1 MEFLQALGV
10 NTSISNSAVMTSS
23 DIIIIAVK
31 PHLVLNILSEIQDY
45 YIAAQSS
52 GNPPKNL
59 RPVIVS
65 VATAVTVEDI
75 ESKVRT

>member
-1 MEFLQALGV
+1 
-10 NTSISNSAVMTSS
+10 MTSS

-31 PHLVLNILSEIQDY
+31 PHLVLGILSEIQDY

-65 VATAVTVEDI
+65 VATAVTIEDI
-75 ESKVRT
+75 ESKVRVQTATGFCEDYI